1 MYKSVDGL
9 LAEHQPRTEGLF
21 LLLEQQL
28 CPSRSAPAPNR
39 EKTFDKHFME
49 GQINSAMRF
58 LNDDACGGVLPLT
71 DDVMLQLR
79 QKHPEAQ
86 EAKIETLLHGPVH
99 EIPESL
105 YLEINGSDK

>member
-86 EAKIETLLHGPVH
+86 EAQNWNISSWASARNTRKF
-99 EIPESL
+99 IP
-105 YLEINGSDK
+105 